1 MSQTFVHLEIFT
13 WRRKWQP
20 TPVFLPGKAD
30 GQRILAGHGPW
41 DHKELNATLRL
52 NSNNNVNS
60 SQHVRTKSCKELE
73 FGAEAKILLLADVI
87 VYLEKTK

>member
-41 DHKELNATLRL
+41 DHKELNAT
-52 NSNNNVNS
+52 S
-60 SQHVRTKSCKELE
+60 
-73 FGAEAKILLLADVI
+73 
-87 VYLEKTK
+87 